1 MDLTKCVEH
10 HGGISVIRG
19 GQSVR
24 SWNGIEYHAGL
35 SAKNVNV
42 KQLSMNIATVP
53 PGGVA
58 SAHVHVGFEV
68 MLYIL
73 QGSVRHEFGDRLR
86 QSVDNGAGDF
96 IYIEPGVPHEVFN
109 LSDTEPVVA
118 VVARSDA
125 DEWSHIV
132 VYRSRHRSDGRRCP
146 ADEVVRTHAW
156 SSLKSPSARGQAG
169 RGERRPDS
177 SASASRMKWRHYG
190 RTDPSVAKRVAR

>member
-1 MDLTKCVEH
+1 MAASLYLAMAKPTAIQDLSQFVEH
-10 HGGISVIRG
+10 HDGISVIRRRDDTH
-19 GQSVR
+19 VR
-24 SWNGIEYHAGL
+24 SWNGIEYQAGL

-42 KQLSMNIATVP
+42 KHPSMNVATVP

-58 SAHVHVGFEV
+58 RAHVHVGFEV

-73 QGSVRHEFGDRLR
+73 QGRVRHEFGDRLK
-86 QSVDNGAGDF
+86 QSVDNGPGDF

-132 VYRSRHRSDGRRCP
+132 AYDRETGKTG
-146 ADEVVRTHAW
+146 EVV
-156 SSLKSPSARGQAG
+156 PS
-169 RGERRPDS
+169 
-177 SASASRMKWRHYG
+177 
-190 RTDPSVAKRVAR
+190 